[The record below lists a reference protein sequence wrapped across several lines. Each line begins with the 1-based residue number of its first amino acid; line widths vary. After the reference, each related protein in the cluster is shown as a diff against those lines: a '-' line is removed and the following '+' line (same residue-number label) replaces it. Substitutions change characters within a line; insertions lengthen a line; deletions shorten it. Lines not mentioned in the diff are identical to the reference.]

1 MGGGGSVKD
10 LTSFLTFINII
21 QLAFSVFT
29 FILFMVVRVPVK
41 YQLTRNK
48 GADVVTAAFAAST
61 DSLTLYYAFYCLVCA
76 LAWKV
81 SSVFSSLLL
90 LDIVV
95 KNSTTRDVLLAVSI
109 PFKQLSATFI
119 LATFTIYIFAFFF
132 FEYYR
137 LHFAFGECNTLIRC
151 FETVA
156 DFGLRSSGGIG
167 DMMGFDGSAKRAMGP
182 RFILD
187 LLFFV
192 LVLIILMN
200 VIFGIIIDTFS
211 ELREL
216 KKKRLEHTVG
226 TCFICG
232 IEKMV
237 MDRAADSLDKG
248 FRRHIREDHHMWSY
262 LKFMIFIWVQ
272 DQDDDDGLELY
283 VRQCLESD
291 DLSWFPMD
299 KALCLKE
306 VQDSQEGGQALPDRL
321 AAVHADL
328 GSAQKQQTELTDQIE
343 SNMELL
349 GKATSKLSSVISS
362 GKAGRRG
369 SSSAMQQSK
378 RNSLRGR
385 DT

>member
-1 MGGGGSVKD
+1 MARGSW
-10 LTSFLTFINII
+10 
-21 QLAFSVFT
+21 
-29 FILFMVVRVPVK
+29 
-41 YQLTRNK
+41 
-48 GADVVTAAFAAST
+48 
-61 DSLTLYYAFYCLVCA
+61 LV
-76 LAWKV
+76 
-81 SSVFSSLLL
+81 
-90 LDIVV
+90 
-95 KNSTTRDVLLAVSI
+95 
-109 PFKQLSATFI
+109 
-119 LATFTIYIFAFFF
+119 
-132 FEYYR
+132 
-137 LHFAFGECNTLIRC
+137 
-151 FETVA
+151 
-156 DFGLRSSGGIG
+156 
-167 DMMGFDGSAKRAMGP
+167 
-182 RFILD
+182 
-187 LLFFV
+187 
-192 LVLIILMN
+192 
-200 VIFGIIIDTFS
+200 GIIIDTFS

-232 IEKMV
+232 IEKMA
-237 MDRAADSLDKG
+237 MDRAAESLDKG

-321 AAVHADL
+321 AAAHADL
-328 GSAQKQQTELTDQIE
+328 GSAQKHQIELTDQIE

-349 GKATSKLSSVISS
+349 GKATSKLSSVMSS
-362 GKAGRRG
+362 KGGRRG
-369 SSSAMQQSK
+369 SSSTAQQK